1 MKKTIG
7 KIALGIAFTGIAAF
21 GLNAGFTS
29 QAGHTHFPS
38 PPAPSL
44 SDGHTGGAPAL
55 SIGDGGGAPELESIS
70 DHGGDHANT
79 EPGGGI

>member
-21 GLNAGFTS
+21 GLNAGFTN

-38 PPAPSL
+38 PPAPSF
-44 SDGHTGGAPAL
+44 SEGHTGGAPAY
-55 SIGDGGGAPELESIS
+55 SIGDGGGAPANSE
-70 DHGGDHANT
+70 HGT
-79 EPGGGI
+79 GI

>member
-21 GLNAGFTS
+21 GLNAGFTN

-38 PPAPSL
+38 PPAPSF
-44 SDGHTGGAPAL
+44 SEGHTGGAPAL
-55 SIGDGGGAPELESIS
+55 NIGDTGGAPALNIG
-70 DHGGDHANT
+70 DTGGAPANT
-79 EPGGGI
+79 EHGTDI

>member
-21 GLNAGFTS
+21 GLNAGFTN

-38 PPAPSL
+38 PPAPSF
-44 SDGHTGGAPAL
+44 SDGQTGGAPAYNIGDTDGAPANSEGHTGGAP
-55 SIGDGGGAPELESIS
+55 
-70 DHGGDHANT
+70 ANT